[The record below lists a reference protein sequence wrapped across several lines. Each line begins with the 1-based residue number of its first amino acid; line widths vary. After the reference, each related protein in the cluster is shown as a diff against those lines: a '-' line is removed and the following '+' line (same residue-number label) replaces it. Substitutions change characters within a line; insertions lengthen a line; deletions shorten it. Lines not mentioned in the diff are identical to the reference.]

1 MTAAERKRRQ
11 REREAMGE
19 GFTPEPCGT
28 YAAAR
33 RHLRKDE
40 PLCAA
45 CEVALKNYQAE
56 TYQRRVQRNNS

>member
-1 MTAAERKRRQ
+1 
-11 REREAMGE
+11 MGE